1 MVLSL
6 KARSHS
12 FWFSLVLA
20 LSLLM
25 FGCGGAPKEASRWDN
40 AQKESTGK
48 KTDKTDKTDDKG
60 STSTTETSKPS
71 QAIPDK
77 TDPSTVKPVA
87 GSALNKFFPAAGDG
101 FERVASQEKEGAA
114 IYKLKKDGKD
124 AAELSITDTANNPGA
139 VDKFKSASD
148 KIGGFPALE
157 QGSTATAVLVA
168 NRFQVKAISKNPSF
182 TKDNRKAWLSK
193 FDLSG
198 LSSLK

>member
-1 MVLSL
+1 MVFSM
-6 KARSHS
+6 KARSRN
-12 FWFSLVLA
+12 FWISMLLA
-20 LSLLM
+20 LTLLM
-25 FGCGGAPKEASRWDN
+25 TACGGAKQETRWDKS
-40 AQKESTGK
+40 QKESTGQ
-48 KTDKTDKTDDKG
+48 KTDKPADKPADKP
-60 STSTTETSKPS
+60 SKSEEKPS

-101 FERVASQEKEGAA
+101 FERVAAQEKEGAA

-148 KIGGFPALE
+148 KIGGFPALD

-168 NRFQVKAISKNPSF
+168 NRYQVKAISKNPAF
-182 TKDNRKAWLSK
+182 TKDNRKAWLGK
-193 FDLSG
+193 FDLKG
-198 LSSLK
+198 LSALK

>member
-6 KARSHS
+6 KARSRN
-12 FWFSLVLA
+12 FWISLMLA
-20 LSLLM
+20 LTLVM
-25 FGCGGAPKEASRWDN
+25 VGCGGAPKQESRWDK
-40 AQKESTGK
+40 AQQESTGK
-48 KTDKTDKTDDKG
+48 KTDKPADKPSD
-60 STSTTETSKPS
+60 TTKPS

-77 TDPSTVKPVA
+77 TAPDAVKPVA

-101 FERVASQEKEGAA
+101 YERVAAQEKEGTA

-124 AAELSITDTANNPGA
+124 AAELSISDTANNPGA

-148 KIGGFPALE
+148 KISGFPSLE

-168 NRFQVKAISKNPSF
+168 NRYQVKAISKNPSF

-193 FDLSG
+193 FDLKG
-198 LSSLK
+198 LSALK

>member
-6 KARSHS
+6 KARSRT
-12 FWFSLVLA
+12 FWISLVLV
-20 LSLLM
+20 LNLLM
-25 FGCGGAPKEASRWDN
+25 FGCGGAPKEASRFDK
-40 AQKESTGK
+40 AQKESTGQK
-48 KTDKTDKTDDKG
+48 VDKTDKKEDK
-60 STSTTETSKPS
+60 STSENPS

-101 FERVASQEKEGAA
+101 FERVAAQEKEGAA

-139 VDKFKSASD
+139 VEKFKSASD

-157 QGSTATAVLVA
+157 QGSTATAVLVGK
-168 NRFQVKAISKNPSF
+168 RFQVKAISKNPSF

-193 FDLSG
+193 FDLNG
-198 LSSLK
+198 LSALK

>member
-6 KARSHS
+6 KARSRN
-12 FWFSLVLA
+12 FWVSLVLA
-20 LSLLM
+20 LTLLM
-25 FGCGGAPKEASRWDN
+25 FGCGAPKEKSRYDN
-40 AQKESTGK
+40 AQKESTGQKVDK
-48 KTDKTDKTDDKG
+48 KDDKT
-60 STSTTETSKPS
+60 TTETPKPS

-157 QGSTATAVLVA
+157 LGSTATAVLVA
-168 NRFQVKAISKNPSF
+168 NRFQVKAISKNASF

-193 FDLSG
+193 FDLNG
-198 LSSLK
+198 LSALK

>member
-6 KARSHS
+6 KARSQS
-12 FWFSLVLA
+12 FWISLVLS

-25 FGCGGAPKEASRWDN
+25 FGCGAPKETSRYDK
-40 AQKESTGK
+40 AQKESTGQ
-48 KTDKTDKTDDKG
+48 KTDKKEDK
-60 STSTTETSKPS
+60 STKTEEKPS

-77 TDPSTVKPVA
+77 TEPGAVKPVA

-114 IYKLKKDGKD
+114 IYKLKKEGKD

-148 KIGGFPALE
+148 KIGGFPALD

-168 NRFQVKAISKNPSF
+168 NRFQVKAIS
-182 TKDNRKAWLSK
+182 
-193 FDLSG
+193 
-198 LSSLK
+198 